1 MTDTH
6 VSTLNMKLE
15 PAGMPLSLDCKA
27 FFGYSGENRRPIIY
41 WMKGEKF
48 VEELAG
54 HIKESEVRILREH
67 LGEKEVQLSLTFD
80 AVEEADLANYTCY
93 VENHI
98 GKRSGS
104 AILQK
109 KDMYRLE
116 LAGGLGVILLLLG
129 VLTALYKCYNLE
141 IMLCY
146 RRHFGSDETEDDN
159 KEYDA
164 YLSYTKV
171 DLDCL
176 GRTSSDEETFALEI
190 LPDVLEKHYGYKL
203 FLPERDLIPSSTYI
217 EDLAR
222 SVEQSRRLII
232 VLTPEF
238 VSKRGWSIFQIETR
252 LHSMLVTGEIKVIM
266 IECAD
271 LKSVINYQEVEAL
284 KHTIKV
290 LSIIKWRGPKSN
302 ELSSKFWKQVV
313 YEMPAKRRE
322 TLSRRQVMDSGE
334 QGLFGDLQTTV
345 STIAMTTTSASL
357 APPSESRHG
366 HHQVDQSLAGH
377 TDFGAENLYTAT
389 RVGRQKLKWLTRK
402 MDSSKNIK
410 NQVIHKAMAKTLIT
424 EKAQLAV
431 TMTLSTRARRCV
443 LLLLVGTVAF
453 VCYCLNPKRLDSWKR
468 NPWSNDSVIKVGN
481 NSPTSEYFVPYPHQ
495 YHFILDEPIRCKQES
510 PFLVLMIPVAP
521 HNRTARDVIR
531 STWGKETAVL
541 GRVISRYF
549 LLGRSKDKDGS
560 EEQVLEESQKH
571 HDILQC
577 DFLDSYNNLTIKTM
591 MMFEWLSNHC
601 ANTPYAMKIDSDVF
615 LNVQNLVSMLL
626 KAPQLEYMTG
636 LVVENGA
643 VLRDHN
649 SKWFLPLSVFP
660 DSTYPPYVLG
670 LGYVFS
676 LDLPKKILEAS
687 KHVKAVYIEDVYVG
701 LCMRHLG
708 IRLTYPPQ
716 GSSFRAAMPVLMDNC
731 YWTSVITTILQ
742 NSQQLSEVWKIYQTQ
757 VQNGCAL
764 QL

>member
-1 MTDTH
+1 LFLGVVTIFNINMATPLRIVDGCIDWSVDLKEYHVLAGEPVRVKCALFYSYIRTNYTMASNAKLRLIWYKNKGDAEEPIIFSGHRLSKEDDSIWFRSAEMEDNGFYTCVLRNSTYCMKVSMSMTVEESDEGKCFSSKIRHLEKAEITHSKMIHCPDIADYLAPYKQPQMTWYKECERVEWRSSISVNTTHIWFPEIEEGDGGNYTCELQYGSRLVRRTTQLKVTALQTTQPPKVLFPPERQDT
-6 VSTLNMKLE
+6 VIEIT
-15 PAGMPLSLDCKA
+15 PGMPLSLDCKA

-80 AVEEADLANYTCY
+80 AVEETDLANYTCY

-98 GKRSGS
+98 GRRRGS
-104 AILQK
+104 AIIQK

-129 VLTALYKCYNLE
+129 VLTAFYKCYNLE

-146 RRHFGSDETEDDN
+146 RRHFGSDEAEDDN

-171 DLDCL
+171 DLDSM
-176 GRTSSDEETFALEI
+176 GSDEETFALEI

-203 FLPERDLIPSSTYI
+203 FLPDRDLIPSSTYI

-238 VSKRGWSIFQIETR
+238 VAKRGWSIFQIETR

-271 LKSVINYQEVEAL
+271 LKNVINYQEVEAL

-322 TLSRRQVMDSGE
+322 TLSRRQVLDSGE

-357 APPSESRHG
+357 APPNDNPTAAQMRHFCLQFSTLG
-366 HHQVDQSLAGH
+366 PGGRHVYCNIPMTLLNGQSSTLGKKP
-377 TDFGAENLYTAT
+377 
-389 RVGRQKLKWLTRK
+389 KLHLNSTFVPLTREL
-402 MDSSKNIK
+402 SS
-410 NQVIHKAMAKTLIT
+410 
-424 EKAQLAV
+424 
-431 TMTLSTRARRCV
+431 
-443 LLLLVGTVAF
+443 
-453 VCYCLNPKRLDSWKR
+453 
-468 NPWSNDSVIKVGN
+468 
-481 NSPTSEYFVPYPHQ
+481 
-495 YHFILDEPIRCKQES
+495 
-510 PFLVLMIPVAP
+510 
-521 HNRTARDVIR
+521 
-531 STWGKETAVL
+531 
-541 GRVISRYF
+541 
-549 LLGRSKDKDGS
+549 
-560 EEQVLEESQKH
+560 
-571 HDILQC
+571 DI
-577 DFLDSYNNLTIKTM
+577 
-591 MMFEWLSNHC
+591 W
-601 ANTPYAMKIDSDVF
+601 
-615 LNVQNLVSMLL
+615 
-626 KAPQLEYMTG
+626 
-636 LVVENGA
+636 
-643 VLRDHN
+643 
-649 SKWFLPLSVFP
+649 
-660 DSTYPPYVLG
+660 
-670 LGYVFS
+670 
-676 LDLPKKILEAS
+676 
-687 KHVKAVYIEDVYVG
+687 
-701 LCMRHLG
+701 
-708 IRLTYPPQ
+708 
-716 GSSFRAAMPVLMDNC
+716 
-731 YWTSVITTILQ
+731 
-742 NSQQLSEVWKIYQTQ
+742 
-757 VQNGCAL
+757 
-764 QL
+764 

>member
-1 MTDTH
+1 GELLWLIAISVHAMDGCIDWSVDLKEYHVLAGEPVRVKCALFYSYIRTNYTMATNAKLRLIWYKNKGDAEEPIIFSGHRLSKEDDSIWFRSAEMEDNGFYTCVLRDATYCMKVSMSMTVEESDEGKCFSSKIRHLEKAEITHSKMITCPGIDDYLAPYKQPQMTWYKECERVKWRSSITANNTH
-6 VSTLNMKLE
+6 VWIPEVEEGDGGNYTCELQYGSRLVRRTTQLKVTALQTTQPPKVLFPPE
-15 PAGMPLSLDCKA
+15 RQDTVIEITPGMPLSLDCKA

-80 AVEEADLANYTCY
+80 AVDEADLANYTCY

-129 VLTALYKCYNLE
+129 ILTALYKCYNLE
-141 IMLCY
+141 LMLCY

-171 DLDCL
+171 DLDSL
-176 GRTSSDEETFALEI
+176 GSDQETFALEI

-203 FLPERDLIPSSTYI
+203 FIPDRDLIPSSTYI

-222 SVEQSRRLII
+222 SVDQSRRLII

-238 VSKRGWSIFQIETR
+238 VAKRGWSIFQIETR
-252 LHSMLVTGEIKVIM
+252 LHAMLVTGEIKVIM

-271 LKSVINYQEVEAL
+271 LKNVINYQEVEAL

-345 STIAMTTTSASL
+345 STIAMTTTSATL
-357 APPSESRHG
+357 APPNG
-366 HHQVDQSLAGH
+366 HHQPSSLSPPLPAPSTVQFSTLGP
-377 TDFGAENLYTAT
+377 G
-389 RVGRQKLKWLTRK
+389 GRHVYC
-402 MDSSKNIK
+402 NIP
-410 NQVIHKAMAKTLIT
+410 
-424 EKAQLAV
+424 
-431 TMTLSTRARRCV
+431 MTLLNGQSST
-443 LLLLVGTVAF
+443 LGKKPELH
-453 VCYCLNPKRLDSWKR
+453 LNS
-468 NPWSNDSVIKVGN
+468 S
-481 NSPTSEYFVPYPHQ
+481 FVP
-495 YHFILDEPIRCKQES
+495 L
-510 PFLVLMIPVAP
+510 
-521 HNRTARDVIR
+521 T
-531 STWGKETAVL
+531 
-541 GRVISRYF
+541 SRE
-549 LLGRSKDKDGS
+549 LSS
-560 EEQVLEESQKH
+560 
-571 HDILQC
+571 DI
-577 DFLDSYNNLTIKTM
+577 
-591 MMFEWLSNHC
+591 W
-601 ANTPYAMKIDSDVF
+601 
-615 LNVQNLVSMLL
+615 
-626 KAPQLEYMTG
+626 
-636 LVVENGA
+636 
-643 VLRDHN
+643 
-649 SKWFLPLSVFP
+649 
-660 DSTYPPYVLG
+660 
-670 LGYVFS
+670 
-676 LDLPKKILEAS
+676 
-687 KHVKAVYIEDVYVG
+687 
-701 LCMRHLG
+701 
-708 IRLTYPPQ
+708 
-716 GSSFRAAMPVLMDNC
+716 
-731 YWTSVITTILQ
+731 
-742 NSQQLSEVWKIYQTQ
+742 
-757 VQNGCAL
+757 
-764 QL
+764 